1 MKTHSPLIA
10 IIKKAMPAVVSIT
23 ISKDVKE
30 LEKELSAQQ
39 FPGTSSVGADQPH
52 ISPED
57 IDGHGMVKIGGGS
70 GFIVDASGVILTN
83 RHVIS
88 EPNAQYAVVTDD
100 NETYEAEII
109 ARDPINDVAILKIKA
124 DNLYA
129 LPLGDSSHI
138 ELGQDVLTIGNALGM
153 FKNTVSRGIVSGVSR
168 HIPAQIEPGAKTE
181 ELRGL
186 IQTDA
191 AINPGNS
198 GGPLLNMEGEVVG
211 INTAIIFGAQNIGFA
226 IPINAAKKDLEDL
239 KEFGRIRKPLLGVK
253 YIILNDALQRHF
265 KLDVDYGALVIR
277 QDPYDQ
283 AVVPNSPAD
292 KAGILEHDIIL
303 ECNNEKIT
311 RDVTLQD
318 MLNNFEVGDS
328 LVLKIFRGGK
338 NVETTLKLVERK

>member
-1 MKTHSPLIA
+1 MKTHSPLIDV
-10 IIKKAMPAVVSIT
+10 ITKAMPAVVSIT

-30 LEKELSAQQ
+30 LEKELNAQQ
-39 FPGTSSVGADQPH
+39 SPGVSYGTDQPH

-57 IDGHGMVKIGGGS
+57 IDGRGMVKVGGGS
-70 GFIVDASGVILTN
+70 GFIVDTSGIILTN

-88 EPNAQYAVVTDD
+88 EPDARYAVVTDD
-100 NETYEAEII
+100 NKTYEAEII

-124 DNLYA
+124 NNLYA

-138 ELGQDVLTIGNALGM
+138 ELGQDVVTIGNALGM
-153 FKNTVSRGIVSGVSR
+153 FKNTVSRGIISGVSR
-168 HIPAQIEPGAKTE
+168 HIPAQIEPGTKTE

-226 IPINAAKKDLEDL
+226 LPINAAKKDLEDL
-239 KEFGRIRKPLLGVK
+239 KKFGRIRKPLLGVK

-265 KLDVDYGALVIR
+265 KLTVDYGALVIR
-277 QDPYDQ
+277 QDPYDEPI
-283 AVVPNSPAD
+283 VPNSPAD
-292 KAGILEHDIIL
+292 KAGIIEHDIIL
-303 ECNNEKIT
+303 ECNDEKIT
-311 RDVTLQD
+311 RERTLQD
-318 MLNNFEVGDS
+318 MLEKFEVGDEIT
-328 LVLKIFRGGK
+328 LKIFRTGK
-338 NVETTLKLVERK
+338 NIEASLKLVERK

>member
-1 MKTHSPLIA
+1 MKTHSPLIDV
-10 IIKKAMPAVVSIT
+10 IKKAMPAVVSIT

-39 FPGTSSVGADQPH
+39 SPGVSYGVDQPH

-57 IDGHGMVKIGGGS
+57 IDGQGMVKVGGGS
-70 GFIVDASGVILTN
+70 GFIVDTSGIILTN

-88 EPNAQYAVVTDD
+88 ESDARYAVVTDD
-100 NETYEAEII
+100 NKTYEAEIL

-124 DNLYA
+124 NILYA

-153 FKNTVSRGIVSGVSR
+153 FKNTVSRGIISGISR

-226 IPINAAKKDLEDL
+226 LPINAAKKDLEDL

-253 YIILNDALQRHF
+253 YIILNEALQRHF
-265 KLDVDYGALVIR
+265 KLSVDYGALVIR
-277 QDPYDQ
+277 QDPYDD
-283 AVVPNSPAD
+283 AVVSNSPAD
-292 KAGILEHDIIL
+292 KAGIIEHDIIL

-311 RDVTLQD
+311 REITLQD
-318 MLNNFEVGDS
+318 MLTKYEVGDKLS
-328 LVLKIFRGGK
+328 LEILRGGK
-338 NVETTLKLVERK
+338 SIKVSLTLTERK

>member
-1 MKTHSPLIA
+1 MKQHSPLIDV
-10 IIKKAMPAVVSIT
+10 IKKAMPGVVSIT
-23 ISKDVKE
+23 ISKDAKAF
-30 LEKELSAQQ
+30 EKELNAQKS
-39 FPGTSSVGADQPH
+39 PGVSYGVDQPH

-57 IDGHGMVKIGGGS
+57 IDGQGMVKVGGGS
-70 GFIVDASGVILTN
+70 GFIVDMSGIILTN

-88 EPNAQYAVVTDD
+88 EPDARYSVVTDD
-100 NETYEAEII
+100 NKIYEAEVI

-124 DNLYA
+124 ENLYA

-138 ELGQDVLTIGNALGM
+138 ELGQDVVTIGNALGM
-153 FKNTVSRGIVSGVSR
+153 FKNTVSRGIISGISR
-168 HIPAQIEPGAKTE
+168 HIPAQIEPGTKTE

-198 GGPLLNMEGEVVG
+198 GGPLLNMEGEVIG

-226 IPINAAKKDLEDL
+226 LPINAAKKDLEDL

-265 KLDVDYGALVIR
+265 KLTVDYGALVIR
-277 QDPYDQ
+277 QDPYDEPI
-283 AVVPNSPAD
+283 VPNSPAD
-292 KAGILEHDIIL
+292 KAGIMEHDIIL

-311 RDVTLQD
+311 REITLQD
-318 MLNNFEVGDS
+318 MLNKFEVGDKI
-328 LVLKIFRGGK
+328 VLKIFRGDK
-338 NVETTLKLVERK
+338 NIETSLTLTERK